1 MEEIFET
8 LRKQIKGGF
17 DQNNIIIILDNSI
30 SLTCKKHPIPG
41 TNNSIFIIQPY
52 LIDTIEKIG
61 IQSINIFEYFHR
73 VQIYLDILIQVQWI
87 KMSLNLKCYFIRQ
100 FIQQKLFELNEH
112 ITRYEIITRQPLTK
126 EYIRFFNEPKKQY
139 ELTIKNCLQ
148 WKI

>member
-61 IQSINIFEYFHR
+61 IQSINMYEQYQIIAVYQKPNTIFRPINSGTMDKDITKPKMVFHR
-73 VQIYLDILIQVQWI
+73 DVHTAKVI
-87 KMSLNLKCYFIRQ
+87 
-100 FIQQKLFELNEH
+100 
-112 ITRYEIITRQPLTK
+112 
-126 EYIRFFNEPKKQY
+126 
-139 ELTIKNCLQ
+139 
-148 WKI
+148 

>member
-1 MEEIFET
+1 MEEIYKT
-8 LRKQIKGGF
+8 LREQIKGGF

-41 TNNSIFIIQPY
+41 TNNRIFIIQPY
-52 LIDTIEKIG
+52 LIDSLEKIG
-61 IQSINIFEYFHR
+61 KQLNIYEYFHR

-100 FIQQKLFELNEH
+100 YIEQKLLELNEN
-112 ITRYEIITRQPLTK
+112 ITRYEIITGKPLTK

-139 ELTIKNCLQ
+139 ELTIKNYLQ